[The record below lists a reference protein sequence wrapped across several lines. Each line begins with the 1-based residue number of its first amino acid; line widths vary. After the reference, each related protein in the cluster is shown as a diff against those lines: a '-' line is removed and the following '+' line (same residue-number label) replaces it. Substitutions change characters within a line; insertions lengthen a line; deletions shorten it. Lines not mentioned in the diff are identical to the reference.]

1 MENVQFLIQAMKEQI
16 ASPARAVVN
25 SESAFVK
32 DRLYKMGQEDL
43 GAQYWSWVC
52 SANRNTPVFGDE
64 VMELQRKLKEIDAAA
79 APVIVDDK
87 FTWGT

>member
-16 ASPARAVVN
+16 AKPARAVVN

-32 DRLYKMGQEDL
+32 DRLYKMGYAEL

-52 SANRNTPVFGDE
+52 SANRNIPVFGDE
-64 VMELQRKLKEIDAAA
+64 VMELQRKLKEVDAGC
-79 APVIVDDK
+79 APVVDDK